1 MEKRNNFPW
10 QRFKQ
15 NMPSAK
21 SCSLVLVSFEKQ
33 TSQSIKILH
42 FISLKQQQSI
52 NVKLNKKE
60 RTF

>member
-1 MEKRNNFPW
+1 
-10 QRFKQ
+10 
-15 NMPSAK
+15 MPSAK

-60 RTF
+60 